1 MLVSIAQLCY
11 VRDGIHRVCA
21 CVRSSAWCYSLPA
34 RRLKMQE
41 SKMNGIEDAEE
52 SGRDK
57 IYRRIENNN
66 EKNINRKNIAK
77 YSEMKWEALIIV

>member
-1 MLVSIAQLCY
+1 
-11 VRDGIHRVCA
+11 
-21 CVRSSAWCYSLPA
+21 
-34 RRLKMQE
+34 MQE

-66 EKNINRKNIAK
+66 EKNINRKILRNTAK
-77 YSEMKWEALIIV
+77 